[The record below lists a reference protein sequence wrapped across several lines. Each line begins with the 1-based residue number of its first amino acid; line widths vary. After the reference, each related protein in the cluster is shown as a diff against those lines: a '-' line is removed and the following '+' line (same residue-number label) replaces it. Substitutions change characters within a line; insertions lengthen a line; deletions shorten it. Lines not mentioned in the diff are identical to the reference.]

1 MDNCAGLKY
10 REGKKKKLKEIRKKK
25 INKENYALEKIAC
38 GCCKQSLGQLGLNSA
53 LTRIHSV
60 ILARRPPSVLRCL
73 KESAIMCGS
82 YNCSYVTAAKTQD
95 VVLSQISVLFW
106 KSPEQLI
113 YNFSQH
119 CEIVC
124 A

>member
-1 MDNCAGLKY
+1 MHW
-10 REGKKKKLKEIRKKK
+10 KKLPVGVA
-25 INKENYALEKIAC
+25 NKA
-38 GCCKQSLGQLGLNSA
+38 LGQPGLNSA
-53 LTRIHSV
+53 LTQIYSV
-60 ILARRPPSVLRCL
+60 NLARRPPSILCCP

-82 YNCSYVTAAKTQD
+82 YNCSYVTAAKTHD
-95 VVLSQISVLFW
+95 VVLTQISVLFW
-106 KSPEQLI
+106 KSPEELI